1 MREVDLYTYISTLT
15 LKGQKSNQGGHGIDI
30 NYEMKLLIFQTEK
43 YFNPRD
49 IVSFG
54 QRADE
59 RSACRFHSPPPSSH
73 CSFSG
78 LFVQSGK
85 DSGNSVAC
93 SLKN

>member
-54 QRADE
+54 QRMSGVHVAFIPLP
-59 RSACRFHSPPPSSH
+59 RPLSVHSPAFL
-73 CSFSG
+73 FSP
-78 LFVQSGK
+78 GK
-85 DSGNSVAC
+85 IREIQLPVP
-93 SLKN
+93 